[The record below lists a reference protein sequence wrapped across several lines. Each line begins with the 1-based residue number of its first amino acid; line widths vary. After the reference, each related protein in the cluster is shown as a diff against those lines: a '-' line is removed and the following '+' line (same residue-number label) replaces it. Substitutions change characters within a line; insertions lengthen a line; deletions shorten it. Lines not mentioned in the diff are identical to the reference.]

1 MRKRSLAAVTAL
13 ALGAGGSLLV
23 ATPAMAADAGHVDIR
38 VELDLVYGDGSPYG
52 SGPAVFEVT
61 NAAITDGPELTSANI
76 IANPS
81 GWCGSLQVDV
91 DPAAK
96 TITVSPD
103 QTCNFSDVKLWVSS
117 PEFGSV
123 ILVSDELLWPDGEDE
138 GEDEG
143 EGEDEDEGEGEV
155 PVLAR
160 GGSGGAVLSTAR
172 IVPMAAPGSLAV
184 LDWAFTAPQLTASWR
199 VDQTGAGDGINTED
213 LGGAAVFSYGPA
225 TPTPPAKVSTAAAG
239 TIEGA
244 WIGAAG
250 LAVLGAIAAAGVLT
264 LRRRQA
270 E

>member
-1 MRKRSLAAVTAL
+1 MRRRSLAAVTAL
-13 ALGAGGSLLV
+13 ALGAGGSLLI

-38 VELDLVYGDGSPYG
+38 VELDLVHGNGDPYG

-61 NAAITDGPELTSANI
+61 NAAITDGPELTGANLVD
-76 IANPS
+76 NPS

-103 QTCNFSDVKLWVSS
+103 HSCDFTDVKLWVSS

-123 ILVSDELLWPDGEDE
+123 ILVSDELLWP
-138 GEDEG
+138 EDEG
-143 EGEDEDEGEGEV
+143 EGEGPEEGPLEDQV

-160 GGSGGAVLSTAR
+160 GGSGGTVLSAAR
-172 IVPMAAPGSLAV
+172 IVPMAAPGSLAA
-184 LDWAFTAPQLTASWR
+184 LDWAFAAPQLTASWH
-199 VDQTGAGDGINTED
+199 VDQTGAGDDINTED
-213 LGGAAVFSYGPA
+213 LGGAAVFSYGAA
-225 TPTPPAKVSTAAAG
+225 TPGPTPPAKVSTAANSGIGG
-239 TIEGA
+239 T

-250 LAVLGAIAAAGVLT
+250 LAVLGAVAAAGVLA
-264 LRRRQA
+264 LRSRRA